1 MLEDMAMQTA
11 PCRTKKLI
19 GVALLLCGIDT
30 ALGEGLPLL
39 RLAPE
44 EIQLATDASRPGSM
58 AMATLAGDMGK
69 AGLYAARV
77 RIPDQLRVL
86 PHTHPDDRL
95 VVVLSGT
102 LHVGFGERFDPGL
115 MKAMPA
121 GSFFTEPAGQP
132 HFAWA
137 RAGDVI
143 LQVSGTGPS
152 GTTYVHPAKAG
163 D

>member
-1 MLEDMAMQTA
+1 MT
-11 PCRTKKLI
+11 I
-19 GVALLLCGIDT
+19 
-30 ALGEGLPLL
+30 L
-39 RLAPE
+39 RLAPD
-44 EIQLATDASRPGSM
+44 EIQLTTDASRPGSM

-77 RIPDQLRVL
+77 RIPDQLRIL

-102 LHVGFGERFDPGL
+102 LHVGFGERFEPAL
-115 MKAMPA
+115 MKALPP

-137 RAGDVI
+137 RAGDVV
-143 LQVSGTGPS
+143 LQVSGMGPS
-152 GTTYVHPAKAG
+152 GTTYVQPAKPA